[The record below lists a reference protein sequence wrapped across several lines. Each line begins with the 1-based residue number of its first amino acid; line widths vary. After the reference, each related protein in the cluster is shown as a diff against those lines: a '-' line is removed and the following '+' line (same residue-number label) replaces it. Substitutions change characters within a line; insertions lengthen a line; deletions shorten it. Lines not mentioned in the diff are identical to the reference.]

1 MIHEGNTPK
10 SINGSIDWV
19 IGNIYAKPPKSDAD
33 LAQKGGD
40 YIDVRDLANIAS
52 SILAAE
58 EASHE
63 RYIVVAGEFD

>member
-19 IGNIYAKPPKSDAD
+19 IGNIYAKPPKSDAE

-40 YIDVRDLANIAS
+40 YIDVRDVANITS
-52 SILAAE
+52 NILATE
-58 EASHE
+58 EASNE
-63 RYIVVAGEFD
+63 RYIVVAGNVD